1 MFVTSG
7 DEMSRVQFIVT
18 RSGERLAV
26 LSEQDYEALLDAA
39 DALHAGEVMAAV
51 ARGEH
56 ETLSSDEVDA
66 FLDAVT
72 PLAFWRGKRKL
83 TQATLALRVG
93 ISQSYLAGLE
103 KGKRKGDP
111 ALFLR
116 LSRALNVPMEALV
129 AEE

>member
-1 MFVTSG
+1 MNH
-7 DEMSRVQFIVT
+7 VQFI
-18 RSGERLAV
+18 RASSGERLAV
-26 LSEQDYEALLDAA
+26 LPEDEYEALLDIRDGLEAREAA
-39 DALHAGEVMAAV
+39 AAI
-51 ARGEH
+51 ARGEL
-56 ETLSSDEVDA
+56 ETLSSEEVDA

-83 TQATLALRVG
+83 TQAVLAQRVG

-116 LSRALNVPMEALV
+116 LARALDVPMEALV
-129 AEE
+129 AEDD

>member
-1 MFVTSG
+1 MTH
-7 DEMSRVQFIVT
+7 VQFI
-18 RSGERLAV
+18 RAPSGERLAV
-26 LSEQDYEALLDAA
+26 LPEDEYEALLDIRDGLQARAA
-39 DALHAGEVMAAV
+39 AEAI
-51 ARGEH
+51 ARGEL
-56 ETLSSDEVDA
+56 ETLSSEEVDA

-83 TQATLALRVG
+83 TQAVLAHRAG

-111 ALFLR
+111 ALFLK
-116 LSRALNVPMEALV
+116 LARALNVPMEALV